1 MSDYFWIIYFEIFFM
16 DLKVVSGICNL
27 KYILDYIVAISPSTL
42 SILACTQSALEND
55 KNTPHK

>member
-1 MSDYFWIIYFEIFFM
+1 M

-42 SILACTQSALEND
+42 SISVCTQSALEND